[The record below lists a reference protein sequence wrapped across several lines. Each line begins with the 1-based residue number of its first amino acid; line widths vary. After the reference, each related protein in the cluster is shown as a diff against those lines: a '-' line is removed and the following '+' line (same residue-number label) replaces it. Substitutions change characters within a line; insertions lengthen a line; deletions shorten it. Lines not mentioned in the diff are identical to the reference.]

1 MTKQQQG
8 GFTLIEL
15 MIVIAIIG
23 ILAAV
28 ALPAYQDYTN
38 RAKGTEVLLA
48 ATTAKVCASEKAQVG
63 RSPAGC
69 DASFTATKYAATLTI
84 TAAGVITVEG
94 QSDMDGFDIV
104 LTPESAPGTAMEASD
119 FTDGTNISSWVCTGT
134 IASPA
139 KATWLPSTCS

>member
-69 DASFTATKYAATLTI
+69 DASFTATKYAATLAI

-104 LTPESAPGTAMEASD
+104 LTPESAPGTAMEDTD
-119 FTDGTNISSWVCTGT
+119 FTSGTNISSWVCTGT
-134 IASPA
+134 ITSPA